1 MKFKFKTENKDVNER
16 KLFNEKLKKL
26 YPDKIPIICEKDPR
40 SKFADIDKTK
50 FLIPKDLF
58 VAQFI
63 LLIRKRIEIN
73 SKEAFFLIT
82 DKGIV
87 ISKEINTSL
96 GEIYEKYANEND
108 GFLYLVYAGEEIWG
122 GSLRNFLEYNS
133 N

>member
-73 SKEAFFLIT
+73 SKEAFFLLT

-87 ISKEINTSL
+87 ISKEINTTL

-122 GSLRNFLEYNS
+122 DSLRNFLENNS
-133 N
+133 I